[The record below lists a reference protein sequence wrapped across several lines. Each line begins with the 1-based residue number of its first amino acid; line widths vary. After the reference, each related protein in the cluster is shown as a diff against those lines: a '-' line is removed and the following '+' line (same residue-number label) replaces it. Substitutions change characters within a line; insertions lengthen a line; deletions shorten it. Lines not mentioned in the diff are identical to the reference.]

1 MKIEF
6 EIKEEQQVEIIRE
19 WAERRTDDL
28 AKLLGPTY
36 RRDLL
41 SAMPEEEIR
50 EWVKHRDWETERI
63 LKPNPTFESIPFKET
78 KDPTYVYAGA
88 RLP

>member
-28 AKLLGPTY
+28 VELLGPTY

-41 SAMPEEEIR
+41 SSMPEEEIR
-50 EWVKHRDWETERI
+50 EWVKHRDWEIERYKQAI
-63 LKPNPTFESIPFKET
+63 KNRNRTYEMGSIT
-78 KDPTYVYAGA
+78 A
-88 RLP
+88 